1 MKKFF
6 IKNRI
11 YILVV
16 VVFLILPWVFFNDSF
31 KINSVIFANGDG
43 NLIAL
48 PMRQLVMDSI
58 KNFEPPFWNK
68 YIFSG
73 FPLFANPQASVF
85 YPIVFILDLI
95 FPLTIS
101 YNISILLHYSL
112 FGIFLFFF
120 LDEYK
125 LNKLASFTGGLIFM
139 FSGMI
144 ITHKGMPW
152 ILYAMVWC
160 PLILLFL
167 EKFRKTRNFGF
178 VLVASIFYSFSFF
191 GGNPQMFLYSSIIIL
206 LFIIYYT
213 FIYKS
218 ISFYFLL
225 SGLIFVFGFLLIIIQ
240 LIPTLELMR
249 NSVRNTMAYGYFTS
263 FSYDL
268 RLIPTLFFPFLYGSG
283 PSGIQYFGPWS
294 RFEVVAYFGVSTM
307 PFVIYGLFDKNKHKY
322 FWIFIAIFSFLL
334 VLGGTAPYYKLMYL
348 VPLYNKFRCPT
359 KHWFEFGMAFSI
371 LAGFGFNYF
380 IEQINKKIK
389 KSIITSIIFLGS
401 IAAIFVIVSKFLI
414 QKTDGNILYRLGL
427 DPEQIKLLVE
437 NIKISSPSIFIPL
450 AIFAATILLLVI
462 SLVKKNKIIY
472 FLFILLIFFDLFTI
486 RNYTEGNIS
495 KEYVYKSIEDT
506 VDFKYLSSENES
518 FRIYPHADFQSEDLR
533 IYPNANTH
541 YHLDIVTGYDP
552 LPLSVYNSVTGLGYF
567 KRDDVESLLKNNTI
581 LSVLNCK
588 YIFCF
593 KPSDKVQFFKDIN
606 VKTEYKIYWGKG
618 DVLILEN
625 PNYIPRFSFVSNI
638 IEVANVEDANKVL
651 WEDSGSNIV
660 ESFDPRKTALVE
672 NPEFTNY
679 SFDIKEAK
687 LEVLQYKNNK
697 IVLKTESPQGSY
709 LVFSDTYYPGW
720 KAYIDKI
727 ETKIY
732 RTDGVI
738 KGIYIPAGNH
748 EIIFSFLPT
757 NFWLGASVSFISY
770 ISIII
775 AISILFSKKRN
786 LNKIYL
792 NRKN

>member
-11 YILVV
+11 YILIV

-31 KINSVIFANGDG
+31 KINSFIFANGDG

-48 PMRQLVMDSI
+48 PLRQVVMDSI
-58 KNFEPPFWNK
+58 KNFEFPFWNR

-73 FPLFANPQASVF
+73 FPLLANPQSSIF
-85 YPIVFILDLI
+85 YPIVFILDLL
-95 FPLTIS
+95 FPLTVS

-144 ITHKGMPW
+144 VTHKGMPW
-152 ILYAMVWC
+152 ILYAMVWF

-167 EKFRKTRNFGF
+167 EKFRKTRRFEF
-178 VLVASIFYSFSFF
+178 VLIASIFYSFSFF
-191 GGNPQMFLYSSIIIL
+191 GGNPQMFLYGSILIL

-213 FIYKS
+213 FIYKTK
-218 ISFYFLL
+218 SFYFLL
-225 SGLIFVFGFLLIIIQ
+225 SGLIFLFGILLVSIQ
-240 LIPTLELMR
+240 ILPMLELTS
-249 NSVRNTMAYGYFTS
+249 NSLRNTMVYGYFAS

-307 PFVIYGLFDKNKHKY
+307 PFVIYGLFNKNKHKY

-334 VLGGTAPYYKLMYL
+334 VLGGTAPYYKYL
-348 VPLYNKFRCPT
+348 YYVPLYNKFRAPT

-380 IEQINKKIK
+380 IEKINKKIK
-389 KSIITSIIFLGS
+389 KPIITSVVFLGS
-401 IAAIFVIVSKFLI
+401 IAVIFIIISGFLV
-414 QKTDGNILYRLGL
+414 QRANGNILNRLGL
-427 DPEQIKLLVE
+427 DPEQIRLIIE
-437 NIKISSPSIFIPL
+437 NIKISSPSVYIPL
-450 AIFAATILLLVI
+450 TIFAATILLLVI
-462 SLVKKNKIIY
+462 SLVKKNKVIY
-472 FLFILLIFFDLFTI
+472 FIFIVLIFFDLFTI
-486 RNYTEGNIS
+486 RNYTEGNIP

-506 VDFKYLSSENES
+506 TDFKHLSSENES
-518 FRIYPHADFQSEDLR
+518 FRIYPHADFQVEDLR

-541 YHLDIVTGYDP
+541 YHLDIITGYDP
-552 LPLSVYNSVTGLGYF
+552 LPLSIYNNVTGLGYF
-567 KRDDVESLLKNNTI
+567 KRDDVEILLRNNTI

-593 KPSDKVQFFKDIN
+593 KPSDKAQFFEDIN
-606 VKTEYKIYWGKG
+606 VKTEYKTYWGKE

-625 PNYIPRFSFVSNI
+625 PNFIPRFSFVSNI
-638 IEVANVEDANKVL
+638 IGVVDVEEAKVVL
-651 WEDSGSNIV
+651 WEDPGLSIG
-660 ESFDPRKTALVE
+660 ESFNPRTTALVE
-672 NPEFTNY
+672 NPEFTNNF
-679 SFDIKEAK
+679 FDLKEAK
-687 LEVLQYKNNK
+687 LQVLQYRNNK
-697 IVLKTESPQGSY
+697 IVLETESPGDNY

-720 KAYIDKI
+720 KAYIDNN

-738 KGIYIPAGNH
+738 KGIYVPAGNH

-757 NFWLGASVSFISY
+757 NFWLGFSFSLISY

-775 AISILFSKKRN
+775 AAYVLFLKKRN
-786 LNKIYL
+786 LNKI
-792 NRKN
+792 

>member
-11 YILVV
+11 NILVV

-31 KINSVIFANGDG
+31 KINSVIFANGDP

-73 FPLFANPQASVF
+73 FPLFANPQASIF

-95 FPLTIS
+95 FPLTVS

-125 LNKLASFTGGLIFM
+125 LNKLASFIGGLIFM

-144 ITHKGMPW
+144 ISHKGQPW
-152 ILYAMVWC
+152 MLYAMVWC

-167 EKFRKTRNFGF
+167 EKFRKTRRFEF

-191 GGNPQMFLYSSIIIL
+191 SGSSQMFLYSSIIIL

-213 FIYKS
+213 FIYKTK
-218 ISFYFLL
+218 SFYFLL
-225 SGLIFVFGFLLIIIQ
+225 SGLIFVFGILLASIQ
-240 LIPTLELMR
+240 FIPTLELMR
-249 NSVRNTMAYGYFTS
+249 NSVRNTMDYSYFAS

-294 RFEVVAYFGVSTM
+294 ISEVVAYFGVSTM
-307 PFVIYGLFDKNKHKY
+307 PFVIFGLFDKNKHKY

-334 VLGGTAPYYKLMYL
+334 VFGGTAPYYKLMYL

-359 KHWFEFGMAFSI
+359 KNWFEFGMAFSI

-427 DPEQIKLLVE
+427 ELEQIQLLVE

-450 AIFAATILLLVI
+450 AIFAATILLLII
-462 SLVKKNKIIY
+462 SLVKKNKVIY
-472 FLFILLIFFDLFTI
+472 FLFIVLIFFDLFTI
-486 RNYTEGNIS
+486 RNYTEGNTS

-506 VDFKYLSSENES
+506 TDFKYLSSENEN
-518 FRIYPHADFQSEDLR
+518 FRIYPHADFRPEDLR
-533 IYPNANTH
+533 IYPNTNTH
-541 YHLDIVTGYDP
+541 YHLDIITGYDP
-552 LPLSVYNSVTGLGYF
+552 LALSVYSYVTGLGYF
-567 KRDDVESLLKNNTI
+567 QTDDVKSLLKNNTVLSI
-581 LSVLNCK
+581 LNNK

-593 KPSDKVQFFKDIN
+593 EPSDKAQFFKDIN
-606 VKTEYKIYWGKG
+606 VKVEYKIYWEKG
-618 DVLILEN
+618 GVLILEN

-638 IEVANVEDANKVL
+638 IGVANVEDARKVL
-651 WEDSGSNIV
+651 WEDSGSNIG

-672 NPEFTNY
+672 NPEFTND
-679 SFDIKEAK
+679 SFDTKEAK
-687 LEVLQYKNNK
+687 LQVLQYKNNK
-697 IVLKTESPQGSY
+697 IVLKTESPRDSY

-720 KAYIDKI
+720 KAYIDKN

-748 EIIFSFLPT
+748 EILFSFLPT
-757 NFWLGASVSFISY
+757 NFWLGVSVSLISY
-770 ISIII
+770 VSIII
-775 AISILFSKKRN
+775 AVFVMFLKNRN
-786 LNKIYL
+786 LNKI
-792 NRKN
+792 K

>member
-11 YILVV
+11 YILIV

-31 KINSVIFANGDG
+31 KINSFIFANGDG

-48 PMRQLVMDSI
+48 PMRQVVMDSI
-58 KNFEPPFWNK
+58 NNFEFPFWNR

-73 FPLFANPQASVF
+73 FPLLANPQSSIF
-85 YPIVFILDLI
+85 YPIVFILDLL
-95 FPLTIS
+95 FPLTVS

-144 ITHKGMPW
+144 VTHKGMPW
-152 ILYAMVWC
+152 ILYAMVWF
-160 PLILLFL
+160 PLILFFL
-167 EKFRKTRNFGF
+167 EKFRKTRRFEF
-178 VLVASIFYSFSFF
+178 VLIGSIFYSFSFF
-191 GGNPQMFLYSSIIIL
+191 GGNPQMFLYGSILIL

-213 FIYKS
+213 FIYKTR
-218 ISFYFLL
+218 SFYFLL
-225 SGLIFVFGFLLIIIQ
+225 SGLIFLFGILLVSIQ
-240 LIPTLELMR
+240 ILPMLELTG
-249 NSVRNTMAYGYFTS
+249 NSLRNTMVYGYFAS

-307 PFVIYGLFDKNKHKY
+307 PFVIYGLFKKNKHKY

-334 VLGGTAPYYKLMYL
+334 LLGGTAPYYKLMYL
-348 VPLYNKFRCPT
+348 VPLYNKFRAPT
-359 KHWFEFGMAFSI
+359 KHWFEFGMAFSV

-380 IEQINKKIK
+380 IQQINKKIK
-389 KSIITSIIFLGS
+389 KPIITSIIFLGS
-401 IAAIFVIVSKFLI
+401 IATIFIIISKFII
-414 QKTDGNILYRLGL
+414 QRIGGNILTRLGL
-427 DPEQIKLLVE
+427 DPEQTRLIIE
-437 NIKISSPSIFIPL
+437 SIKISSPSTYIPL
-450 AIFAATILLLVI
+450 AIFAATILLLII

-472 FLFILLIFFDLFTI
+472 FIFIVLIFFDLFTI

-506 VDFKYLSSENES
+506 TDFRYLNSENES
-518 FRIYPHADFQSEDLR
+518 FRIYPHADFQSEDIR

-541 YHLDIVTGYDP
+541 YQLDIITGYDP
-552 LPLSVYNSVTGLGYF
+552 LPLSDYHSLTGLGYF
-567 KRDDVESLLKNNTI
+567 KKDDADSLLKNNTI

-588 YIFCF
+588 YIFCY
-593 KPSDKVQFFKDIN
+593 KPSNRDQFFKDIN
-606 VKTEYKIYWGKG
+606 LKTEYKIYWGEG
-618 DVLILEN
+618 NVLILEN
-625 PNYIPRFSFVSNI
+625 PNYIKRFSFVSNVI
-638 IEVANVEDANKVL
+638 KVKNIQDAKNIL
-651 WEDSGSNIV
+651 WSDLGSNSK

-672 NPEFTNY
+672 NPEFTND
-679 SFDIKEAK
+679 SFDIIEAELRV
-687 LEVLQYKNNK
+687 LEYKNNK
-697 IVLKTESPQGSY
+697 IVLRTESPHDSY

-720 KAYIDKI
+720 KAFIDND

-732 RTDGVI
+732 RTDAII

-748 EIIFSFLPT
+748 EIVFSFLPV
-757 NFWLGASVSFISY
+757 NFWLGASISLISF

-775 AISILFSKKRN
+775 AASILFSRKRN
-786 LNKIYL
+786 LNKI
-792 NRKN
+792 